1 MLKTGRQHIEQL
13 RDGRVVFLNG
23 ETVDDVT
30 THPAFRNA
38 VATVGRLYDRY
49 GATRLLVPGAI
60 IVSAVMWALTLVD
73 QHTSIW
79 GILIGHIAI
88 SVGLA
93 LVFTPLFTASLSSVP
108 MQLYSHGSAIIGT
121 VQQVAGAVGTAL
133 FVTVMSI
140 QSAALAADGSA
151 GTVAVAGGV
160 RAAFLAGAII
170 SVFAVAAA
178 FFVRKPADN
187 QTADHEAPEHQAT
200 ASQTP
205 DSQSASPAE
214 SADALADGR

>member
-1 MLKTGRQHIEQL
+1 
-13 RDGRVVFLNG
+13 
-23 ETVDDVT
+23 
-30 THPAFRNA
+30 
-38 VATVGRLYDRY
+38 
-49 GATRLLVPGAI
+49 VPG
-60 IVSAVMWALTLVD
+60 
-73 QHTSIW
+73 
-79 GILIGHIAI
+79 
-88 SVGLA
+88 GLA
-93 LVFTPLFTASLSSVP
+93 LLFTPLFTAGLGAVKP
-108 MQLYSHGSAIIGT
+108 ELYSHGSAIIGT

-187 QTADHEAPEHQAT
+187 QAAGHESANQQAT
-200 ASQTP
+200 DGET
-205 DSQSASPAE
+205 ASPAE
-214 SADALADGR
+214 SAGALADGR